1 MPFYL
6 KAGESDDFQMNFGAR
21 MSGQSGVD
29 YAWFVPSGLALVSS
43 STGVSALNA
52 RLASG
57 QAGSIYRV
65 SAYIDTSNGRR
76 LYDEFE
82 VHVG

>member
-6 KAGESDDFQMNFGAR
+6 KAGNQTISDELR
-21 MSGQSGVD
+21 RTHSGQSGVD